1 MNACVLHAVGDLRFE
16 ELPVPVPKPGFAL
29 IRVAACGVCG
39 SDVPRVFS
47 RGTYRFPTIIGHEF
61 AGVVSETGAGVEPS
75 LKGCR
80 AAVYPLLACGTCTS
94 CQSGDMILCERYD
107 YLGSRSDGGFAEY
120 VCAPV
125 ENLTPVPEGL
135 SFEEAAMT
143 EPAAVSLHALRRV
156 NLRGGDHV
164 AVFGAGPIGLLAAI
178 WARALGAASV
188 TVCDVDPAKVEFA
201 RALGF
206 DLACNPATQ
215 DAVEF
220 VRAHAPRGADVV
232 VEASGSARAL
242 QQGIGAA
249 AKSGR
254 VALLGNAAG
263 DMGIDADTYG
273 QILRKQL
280 SLSGSWNSE
289 QGDTPRDE
297 WRFTVESMAC
307 GRIDVKPLI
316 THRVGLGEVPG
327 AIAMMRDRR
336 ERFCKVMYVAGR
348 KAADVG

>member
-1 MNACVLHAVGDLRFE
+1 MNACVLHAIGDLRLE
-16 ELPVPVPKPGFAL
+16 DTPVPQPKPGFAL
-29 IRVAACGVCG
+29 IKVAACGVCG

-47 RGTYRFPTIIGHEF
+47 KGTYRFPTIIGHEF
-61 AGVVSETGAGVEPS
+61 AGVVCGTGAGVDSS
-75 LKGCR
+75 LDGRR
-80 AAVYPLLACGTCTS
+80 AAVYPLLACGTCAS
-94 CQSGDMILCERYD
+94 CRAGDMVLCERYD

-125 ENLTPVPEGL
+125 ENLTPIPDTL
-135 SFEEAAMT
+135 SLEEAAMT
-143 EPAAVSLHALRRV
+143 EPTAVSLHALRRV

-164 AVFGAGPIGLLAAI
+164 AIFGAGPIGLLAAI
-178 WARALGAASV
+178 WARALGAASISIF
-188 TVCDVDPAKVEFA
+188 DVDPAKVEFA
-201 RALGF
+201 HGLGLG
-206 DLACNPATQ
+206 LACNPATH

-220 VRAHAPRGADVV
+220 VRAHTPRGADVV

-263 DMGIDADTYG
+263 DVTLDAGSYSL
-273 QILRKQL
+273 ILRKQL
-280 SLSGSWNSE
+280 TLSGSWNSE

-297 WRFTVESMAC
+297 WRYTVESMAC

-316 THRVGLGEVPG
+316 THRVSLRQVAES
-327 AIAMMRDRR
+327 IAMMRDRKKT
-336 ERFCKVMYVAGR
+336 FCKVMYVAT
-348 KAADVG
+348 